1 MVTSATSTST
11 NWYENSF
18 YHAFKKLSDYSGFFL
33 SLEIIS
39 NPEAVIP
46 NPARSQGTRERFKER
61 QGSTN
66 PMPELTAA
74 AAPPQQGD
82 FFSRRHCGR
91 RRSLPQDTV
100 STFADHDILLATRM
114 WMRRRRHSAISHS
127 SPATAT
133 LLTGTAPPLPPRDVT
148 SAPGREDHDQLLAMR
163 MWMRQRRPSPPSQ
176 PKLMSTF

>member
-1 MVTSATSTST
+1 
-11 NWYENSF
+11 
-18 YHAFKKLSDYSGFFL
+18 
-33 SLEIIS
+33 
-39 NPEAVIP
+39 
-46 NPARSQGTRERFKER
+46 
-61 QGSTN
+61 
-66 PMPELTAA
+66 MPEWTSA

-91 RRSLPQDTV
+91 RRSLPQATV
-100 STFADHDILLATRM
+100 SGRRWSLPQDEESTFPFSHKRRSVHDNTMHTPVPFTREFADHDILLATRM

-133 LLTGTAPPLPPRDVT
+133 LLTGTAPPLPPRDQT

-163 MWMRQRRPSPPSQ
+163 MWMRQRRPAPPSQ